1 MPDDSDTDE
10 APDDSVPVTP
20 AAILAEVARLFAA
33 RDAALAEDPPNRV
46 EAATLEEQMAALL
59 ADVDMSPAS
68 DASDTDLSDTGA

>member
-1 MPDDSDTDE
+1 
-10 APDDSVPVTP
+10 VTP

-59 ADVDMSPAS
+59 ADVDMSPAAES
-68 DASDTDLSDTGA
+68 DAVDSSDADSSDAGA